1 MNALQFQKKI
11 IEHARKYDEFCFNA
25 HSESG

>member
-11 IEHARKYDEFCFNA
+11 IEHARKHDEFCINA
-25 HSESG
+25 HRKSG